1 MEIYILDALLRR
13 IDLIDEYISFIWT
26 ERYAAKGDFQLVT
39 RSTLENRNRFVK
51 DALISIDD
59 SKRIMRVNSTEE
71 KIDGDNGV
79 TFTVKGF
86 ELVSILEQRVVATR
100 ETSGDYTGM
109 LRPITYYE
117 GWSPLELLGYMV
129 WQMCYPSSGFLLSP
143 GDAIPFLQD
152 SQVPGVGTY
161 PLGNLPPMQ
170 PDDVVWEQKTESLYS
185 AAIAIAA
192 AYDVGFRLY
201 KDPEAAKLY
210 FEAYMGND
218 RTSAQTLLPA
228 VVFST
233 DMSNLQNTTEYIENS
248 NHFNVIVALYEFAN
262 PVTDA
267 LPAKLT
273 ISVIVADPELAF
285 SAGGFDQKT
294 KTISVTTL
302 PEGMLPEDIPAYL
315 TQLAAEELTRSR
327 PTDIYDGEVT
337 ESSYY
342 KYERDYFLGDLVEVR
357 GDNGGAAYM
366 RVEEQ
371 IIKADSSGKSSYP
384 SLVTKTSISPG
395 TWKSW
400 KYDVDWIDMGSGEFW
415 NNQ

>member
-26 ERYAAKGDFQLVT
+26 ERYAAKGDFQLIT

-51 DALISIDD
+51 DALISIND
-59 SKRIMRVNSTEE
+59 SNRIMRVNSTEE

-100 ETSGDYTGM
+100 EPSGDYAGM
-109 LRPITYYE
+109 LRPISYYE
-117 GWSPLELLGYMV
+117 DKTPLELPGYMV
-129 WQMCYPSSGFLLSP
+129 WQMCYPSSGFLLSS
-143 GDAIPFLQD
+143 GDAVPFLQD
-152 SQVPGVGTY
+152 SRVPGVGAY

-185 AAIAIAA
+185 AAVAIAA

-228 VVFST
+228 VVFSS

-248 NHFNVIVALYEFAN
+248 NHFNVIVAIYEFAN
-262 PVTDA
+262 PVAEA
-267 LPAKLT
+267 LPAKLS

-302 PEGMLPEDIPAYL
+302 PEGMLLEDIPAYL

-327 PTDIYDGEVT
+327 PTDIYDGEVS

-371 IIKADSSGKSSYP
+371 IIKADASGKSSYP

>member
-1 MEIYILDALLRR
+1 MEIYILDALLRP
-13 IDLIDEYISFIWT
+13 IDVLDEYISFIWT
-26 ERYAAKGDFQLVT
+26 ERYAERGDFQLVT
-39 RSTLENRNRFVK
+39 RSTIQNRNRFVK

-59 SKRIMRVNSTEE
+59 SNRIMRVNSTEE
-71 KIDGDNGV
+71 KIDSDNGV
-79 TFTVKGF
+79 TFTVKGL
-86 ELVSILEQRVVATR
+86 ELVSILDQRVVATR
-100 ETSGDYTGM
+100 EPSGDYAGM
-109 LRPITYYE
+109 VRPVTYYE
-117 GWSPLELLGYMV
+117 DKTPLQLPGYMV
-129 WQMCYPSSGFLLSP
+129 WQMCYPASGFQLSA

-152 SQVPGVGTY
+152 SRVPGSGIY
-161 PLGNLPPMQ
+161 PLGNIPPMQ
-170 PDDVVWEQKTESLYS
+170 AAAVVWEQKTQSLYS
-185 AAIAIAA
+185 AAVDVAN

-201 KDPEAAKLY
+201 KDPNAAKLY

-233 DMSNLQNTTEYIENS
+233 DMSNLQNTTEYIDNS
-248 NHFNVIVALYEFAN
+248 LHYNVILAVYEYAN

-273 ISVIVADPELAF
+273 ISVIVSDPELAF

-294 KTISVTTL
+294 KTISVTSL
-302 PEGMLPEDIPAYL
+302 PEGMLPAEIPAYL

-371 IIKADSSGKSSYP
+371 IIKADANGKSSYP